1 MPKITRYNGN
11 VRAFASQQNA
21 NERTLFGQTT
31 MSDELTAQITA
42 QFLRGWGIVG
52 PSDQPSLQDF
62 NAVAY
67 TATQLLAYIHQMGI
81 PEYNGGQEYYLNSV
95 TQTGG
100 NIYISLQDGNTNR
113 TPSINPTWW
122 RNIAPVQA
130 TEALT
135 GVAKIATQAL
145 ALAGANNTDI
155 MTPLRTAQAVQQYG
169 LGAQTVSSETNLNN
183 YLTAGMWTTPVING
197 MSNLPPDISP
207 TNVRALLFV
216 IGGATY
222 ASQIIVSG
230 SSGVTYM
237 AWRSYS
243 SGGGFSNW
251 VTVASLNSPAFT
263 GLPTAPT
270 PPTADN
276 STRVATTAQ
285 VQAAAAA
292 AAAYAIG
299 NLIPTASNNDPTM
312 GRLTKNGDRQVC
324 AAWVNFNGMGTVG
337 IRQSFNVSSVAD
349 DGVGKYRV
357 LFANPMA
364 DTNYSVCPSAALYD
378 GFGQSITAN
387 EGLASQ
393 TSYSRATGG
402 VPIFVVGP
410 NGAYWDVFSIC
421 VQVFGVRA

>member
-1 MPKITRYNGN
+1 MPKITRFNGN
-11 VRAFASQQNA
+11 LQAFASQQQV
-21 NERTLFGQTT
+21 NERTLFGQTAIAN
-31 MSDELTAQITA
+31 DLTAQITA

-62 NAVAY
+62 NAAMY
-67 TATQLLAYIHQMGI
+67 TSTQLTAYLHQMGI
-81 PEYNGGQEYYLNSV
+81 PEFNTAQEYYLNSV
-95 TQTGG
+95 TQVGG
-100 NIYISLQDGNTNR
+100 AIYISLQDGNTGR
-113 TPSINPTWW
+113 APASNPTWW
-122 RNIAPVQA
+122 RSIAAVQA
-130 TEALT
+130 TESAA
-135 GVAKIATQAL
+135 GIARIASAAL
-145 ALAGANNTDI
+145 ALAGANNTDM
-155 MTPLRTAQAVQQYG
+155 MTPLRTAQAFGQYG
-169 LGAQTVSSETNLNN
+169 LGVQAGNAETNLNN
-183 YLTAGMWTTPVING
+183 YLTAGLWVTPLVAT

-207 TNVRALLFV
+207 SARAMV
-216 IGGATY
+216 IVCGGSTY

-230 SSGVTYM
+230 ASNVTYM
-237 AWRSYS
+237 AWRNCA
-243 SGGGFSNW
+243 GGVFSPW
-251 VTVASLNSPAFT
+251 RTVAGTDSPALT
-263 GLPTAPT
+263 GTPTSTT

-276 STRVATTAQ
+276 STRIATTAQ

-299 NLIPTASNNDPTM
+299 NLIPTSSNNDTTM
-312 GRLTKNGDRQVC
+312 GRLAKNGDRQVC
-324 AAWVNFNGMGTVG
+324 AAWVNFNGMGTVA

-364 DTNYSVCPSAALYD
+364 DTNYSVVPSAALYD

-410 NGAYWDVFSIC
+410 NGAYWDVFSIG
-421 VQVFGVRA
+421 VQVFGSRA